1 MKTKR
6 LNFLHKRL
14 AEHVRSRYELIRVKP
29 TLGLFNFRC
38 FENVV
43 EYVRRYPQLEVH
55 EVIYMDNGT
64 PILHYVNYD
73 PERKEYLETTLGWRG
88 EFLEY
93 YHIRKIHKDDHRYIQ
108 SEFNRSLD
116 SWFHQFATWFD
127 QYILGIDRIV

>member
-6 LNFLHKRL
+6 LNFIHKRL

-38 FENVV
+38 YENAV

-64 PILHYVNYD
+64 
-73 PERKEYLETTLGWRG
+73 TLFDG
-88 EFLEY
+88 
-93 YHIRKIHKDDHRYIQ
+93 HISYAGFSSDNSVLISRHRAD
-108 SEFNRSLD
+108 LP
-116 SWFHQFATWFD
+116 
-127 QYILGIDRIV
+127 G